1 MLAALTWPF
10 EELSMTLLVCGILLF
25 ALVHFIPAFAPSFRA
40 SAFQRMGEG
49 GYKGVFSLLLL
60 ASFALM
66 ITGWRSA
73 QPTSLYLPPAALHKV
88 ALGLLAIAFLL
99 MAVSAR
105 NSRLRLL
112 IRHPQLTGVA
122 LWGLSHLLLNGDNR
136 SVALFGGMTLWAL
149 IEIVAIS
156 KRQGVWIKSDAPS
169 WGSEGVTV
177 LIAAITVGVVV
188 YLHPWLSGVPVSW

>member
-1 MLAALTWPF
+1 
-10 EELSMTLLVCGILLF
+10 MTLLVCGILLF
-25 ALVHFIPAFAPSFRA
+25 ALVHFIPSFAPSFRA

-49 GYKGVFSLLLL
+49 GYKGAFSLLLL

-73 QPTSLYLPPAALHKV
+73 QPTPIYLPPAALHKV

-99 MAVSAR
+99 LAVSTR

-122 LWGLSHLLLNGDNR
+122 LWGISHLLLNGDNR

-169 WGSEGVTV
+169 WGAEGVTV
-177 LIAAITVGVVV
+177 LIAAATVGVVV
-188 YLHPWLSGVPVSW
+188 FLHPWLSGVPVSW